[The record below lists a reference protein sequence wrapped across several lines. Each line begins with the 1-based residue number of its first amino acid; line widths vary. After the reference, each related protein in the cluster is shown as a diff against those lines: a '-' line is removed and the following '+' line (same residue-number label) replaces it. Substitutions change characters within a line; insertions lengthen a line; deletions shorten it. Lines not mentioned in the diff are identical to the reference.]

1 MSLAWVSRVSMVSL
15 VGGVLLAGCG
25 SEGTPDPTM
34 PVQSPPEPPA
44 PSSVLV
50 WAVTGSLATG
60 TLSGTFSY
68 DWMTPPFATDA
79 HGLAPNALYHLTAW
93 DLTISPTVLD
103 EAPIH
108 FVNDGSTVLE
118 ELCLGQCIFDPRLLI
133 RVLLKT
139 EQQSLQLVFEPPLAM
154 QIPTTVMEWGLFDPR
169 GSALRAIQPDGTL
182 ASLIFVQGV
191 TLTLVPTPS

>member
-1 MSLAWVSRVSMVSL
+1 VSLAWVSRVGMVSL

-25 SEGTPDPTM
+25 SGGTPDPIV

-50 WAVTGSLATG
+50 WAVTGTLATG

-68 DWMTPPFATDA
+68 DRTTPAYATDA

-93 DLTISPTVLD
+93 DLTISPTELNA
-103 EAPIH
+103 APIH
-108 FVNDGSTVLE
+108 FVNDGSTVLD
-118 ELCLGQCIFDPRLLI
+118 ELCLGECILDPRLLI
-133 RVLLKT
+133 RLLLKT
-139 EQQSLQLVFEPPLAM
+139 EQQSLQLVFEPPVAM
-154 QIPTTVMEWGLFDPR
+154 QIPTTVVEWGLFEPR
-169 GSALRAIQPDGTL
+169 GSALRAIQADGTF

-191 TLTLVPTPS
+191 TLTLVPTPL